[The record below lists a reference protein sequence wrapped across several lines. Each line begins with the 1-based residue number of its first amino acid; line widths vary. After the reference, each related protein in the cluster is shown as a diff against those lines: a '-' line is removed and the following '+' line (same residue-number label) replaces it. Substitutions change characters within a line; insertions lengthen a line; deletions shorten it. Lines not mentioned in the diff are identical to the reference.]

1 MGEIVI
7 TNATILD
14 TREGALRSGQQIR
27 ISDSRIAEISS
38 AVTAGAD
45 ATKIDAG
52 GRIVMPGLIDAH
64 VHAMA
69 CRNNMHE
76 LITMPA
82 YLVAAYAKA
91 NLEDMLRRGFTS
103 VRDAGGAEGGL
114 AEAVRLNLFPG
125 PRLFVPGL
133 ALAIAG
139 GLGDIRSSSGQVAG
153 CPVCRSQRAI
163 ARVVGGADEVRRAVR
178 EEMMTGAHQIKLM
191 AGGGNNGRYPIE
203 TTHFSEDELR
213 AAVDEAASFGTY
225 VMAHAYGVAAI
236 RRCLDAGVRT
246 IEHGNLIDAETARY
260 VGEKKAYVVPTLAT
274 FEGSLDNAEKLNMS
288 PRLVRQVTDIL
299 RKGVAALRICRDAGV
314 KLGFGTDLEGIL
326 LGYQLREFAI
336 RSEVETPAEII
347 NSATVVNA
355 EILMQAGELGEL
367 IPGALADLLI
377 LEGNPLQDLSVFRED
392 GRGIKVTIKDGYIH
406 KNEL

>member
-1 MGEIVI
+1 
-7 TNATILD
+7 
-14 TREGALRSGQQIR
+14 
-27 ISDSRIAEISS
+27 
-38 AVTAGAD
+38 
-45 ATKIDAG
+45 
-52 GRIVMPGLIDAH
+52 
-64 VHAMA
+64 
-69 CRNNMHE
+69 
-76 LITMPA
+76 
-82 YLVAAYAKA
+82 
-91 NLEDMLRRGFTS
+91 
-103 VRDAGGAEGGL
+103 
-114 AEAVRLNLFPG
+114 
-125 PRLFVPGL
+125 
-133 ALAIAG
+133 
-139 GLGDIRSSSGQVAG
+139 
-153 CPVCRSQRAI
+153 
-163 ARVVGGADEVRRAVR
+163 
-178 EEMMTGAHQIKLM
+178 M

>member
-1 MGEIVI
+1 MGEIII

-27 ISDSRIAEISS
+27 ISDTRIAEISA
-38 AVTAGAD
+38 AVTVGSD

-52 GRIVMPGLIDAH
+52 GRIVMPGLIDTH

-76 LITMPA
+76 LVTMPA
-82 YLVAAYAKA
+82 YLVAAYAKV

-133 ALAIAG
+133 ALAVAG

-246 IEHGNLIDAETARY
+246 IEHANLIDAETARY
-260 VGEKKAYVVPTLAT
+260 VAEKKAYVIPTLAT
-274 FEGSLDNAEKLNMS
+274 FEGSLDNADKLNMS
-288 PRLVRQVTDIL
+288 PRLVRQVTNIL
-299 RKGVAALRICRDAGV
+299 RKGVEALRICRDAGV
-314 KLGFGTDLEGIL
+314 KLGFGTDLEGIIW
-326 LGYQLREFAI
+326 GYQLREFAI
-336 RSEVETPAEII
+336 RSEVETPAEIL

-377 LEGNPLQDLSVFRED
+377 LDGNPLEDLSIFRED